1 MCVCR
6 SQEAPSLCTY
16 ATSYVSVCYMCVCR
30 SQEAPSLCTW
40 LRERFFGTLELRD
53 HKHYADVWALDAKND
68 EHTGASSVRPM
79 RERMLPHT

>member
-1 MCVCR
+1 MM
-6 SQEAPSLCTY
+6 STQ
-16 ATSYVSVCYMCVCR
+16 VSVCYLIRKRM
-30 SQEAPSLCTW
+30 
-40 LRERFFGTLELRD
+40 LELRD